1 MSDERRT
8 PAWFIVH
15 LSWFIVRISV
25 VTITTD
31 VLVRH
36 GLTADEYKRIEQIL
50 GRAPNETELGIFSV
64 MWSEHCS
71 YKSSRVHLR
80 KFPTTGPRVV
90 QGPGENAGVID
101 IGDGWV
107 AAFKM
112 ESHNHPSFIE
122 PYQGAATGVGG
133 ILRDIF
139 TMGARPIACLD
150 SLRFGTLDAPRMKYL
165 VDGVVRGI
173 GGYGNCIGIPTVGG
187 ETSFHPCY
195 NGNIL
200 VNAFALGVTKADKIF
215 KGTASGVGNPV
226 IYVGSKTGRDGIH
239 GATMASAEFDEA
251 SQEKRPTVQVGDPFT
266 EKLLLEACLE
276 VMDTD
281 AVVGI
286 QDMGAAGL
294 TSSSFEMAGR
304 AGTGIRLDLDAVP
317 LRESGMTP
325 YEIMLSE
332 SQERMLIVARR
343 GREAEVVRIFEKWD
357 LAGSIVGEVT
367 DDGFVRIFWHGEE
380 VAAIP
385 VGPIS
390 TEAPVYERPMQPP
403 AYLQRITP
411 TLSRDHAADSD
422 VTDTL
427 LRLLASPNLCSK
439 QWIIGQYDTTVR
451 TNTIARP
458 EQRDAAVVR
467 VKGTGRALAITSDVN
482 PVYCYLD
489 PYEGGR
495 QAVAEAARNIAAS
508 GGRPVAVTDC
518 LNFGSPERPE
528 IMWQFAECIR
538 GISEACLAL
547 GTPVV
552 SGNVSFYNETEGRA
566 IYPTP
571 TVGMVGILEEEDT
584 GCDLFFPEAGLDV
597 VLLGESRDELG
608 GSEWQQMFLPDA
620 LSAPP
625 RVDLDTEKKLIDL
638 LLAAYG
644 RRLIR
649 SAHDL
654 SNGGLAVALAE
665 CAMRGTGCHVDL
677 SGHADAV
684 DSVALLF
691 GESQERAIVSTSD
704 GAALLRLAKDHGV
717 PAMRIGRTEPATFL
731 IQRNGVPLVRT
742 TAPELHRVWS
752 TAFAL
757 LLGGDTIDDVIR
769 GVGEEAPEVIAH

>member
-1 MSDERRT
+1 MSE
-8 PAWFIVH
+8 
-15 LSWFIVRISV
+15 
-25 VTITTD
+25 ITAE
-31 VLVRH
+31 LIASH
-36 GLTADEYKRIEQIL
+36 GLTPGEYKRIEQIL
-50 GRAPNETELGIFSV
+50 GREPNYTELGIFSV

-80 KFPTTGPRVV
+80 KFPTRGPRVV

-150 SLRFGTLDAPRMKYL
+150 SLRFGDLNAPRMKYL

-173 GGYGNCIGIPTVGG
+173 AGYGNCIGIPTVGG
-187 ETSFHPCY
+187 ETSFHPSY

-200 VNAFALGVTKADKIF
+200 VNVFALGVTTRDKIF

-251 SQEKRPTVQVGDPFT
+251 SEEKRPTVQVGDPFT

-276 VMDTD
+276 VMETD
-281 AVVGI
+281 AIVGI

-304 AGTGIRLDLDAVP
+304 AGTGIRLNLDNVP
-317 LRESGMTP
+317 MRESGMTP

-332 SQERMLIVARR
+332 SQERMLIVAKR
-343 GREAEVVRIFEKWD
+343 GREHEVVRIFEKWD
-357 LAGSIVGEVT
+357 LNAAIVGEVT
-367 DDGFVRIFWHGEE
+367 SDGLVRVFWHGEE
-380 VAAIP
+380 VASIP

-390 TEAPVYERPMQPP
+390 TEAPVYERPMAPP
-403 AYLQRITP
+403 SSGPSGHLLPARGEKDL
-411 TLSRDHAADSD
+411 D
-422 VTDTL
+422 VTSTL
-427 LRLLASPNLCSK
+427 LRLIASPNLSSK
-439 QWIIGQYDTTVR
+439 HWIYEQYDTTVR

-458 EQRDAAVVR
+458 ERRDAAIVR
-467 VKGTGRALAITSDVN
+467 IKGTGRALALTSDVN
-482 PVYCYLD
+482 PAYCHLD
-489 PYEGGR
+489 PYEGGK

-538 GISEACLAL
+538 GISDACNAF

-566 IYPTP
+566 VDPTP
-571 TVGMVGILEEEDT
+571 TIGMVGILERED
-584 GCDLFFPEAGLDV
+584 AGAEIYFRKPGLGI
-597 VLLGESRDELG
+597 VLLGATRDELG
-608 GSEWQQMFLPDA
+608 GSEYQQRFHPDA
-620 LSAPP
+620 TVAPP
-625 RVDLDTEKKLIDL
+625 RVDLDRENALINL
-638 LLAAYG
+638 LLAAHDQ
-644 RRLIR
+644 RLLH
-649 SAHDL
+649 SAHDI

-665 CAMRGTGCHVDL
+665 CSMEEIGCHVDL
-677 SGHADAV
+677 GGHADDLDAI
-684 DSVALLF
+684 ALLF
-691 GESQERAIVSTSD
+691 GESQGRAIVATSRVD
-704 GAALLRLAKDHGV
+704 ELLRRAKEHSV
-717 PAMRIGRTEPATFL
+717 PAMPIGHTAAGAFL
-731 IQRNGVPLVRT
+731 IERNGVALVRISSL
-742 TAPELHRVWS
+742 ELARIWRS
-752 TAFAL
+752 AFAL
-757 LLGGDTIDDVIR
+757 LLSGDSEDDVIR
-769 GVGEEAPEVIAH
+769 GLGEEAELIAR

>member
-1 MSDERRT
+1 MQGDIT
-8 PAWFIVH
+8 PEVIA
-15 LSWFIVRISV
+15 S
-25 VTITTD
+25 
-31 VLVRH
+31 H
-36 GLTADEYKRIEQIL
+36 GLTPDEYQRIEHIL
-50 GRAPNETELGIFSV
+50 GRAPNYTELGIFSV

-80 KFPTTGPRVV
+80 KFPTSGPRVI
-90 QGPGENAGVID
+90 QGPGENAGIID

-150 SLRFGTLDAPRMKYL
+150 SLRFGDLDAPRMRYL

-187 ETSFHPCY
+187 ETSFHSCY

-200 VNAFALGVTKADKIF
+200 VNAFALGVTTRDKIF

-239 GATMASAEFDEA
+239 GATMASAEFDET
-251 SQEKRPTVQVGDPFT
+251 SEEKRPTVQVGDPFT

-276 VMDTD
+276 VMESD
-281 AVVGI
+281 AIVGI

-304 AGTGIRLDLDAVP
+304 AGTGIRLNLDRVP
-317 LRESGMTP
+317 VRESGMTP

-332 SQERMLIVARR
+332 SQERMLIVAKR
-343 GREAEVVRIFEKWD
+343 GHEQDVMRIFEKWD
-357 LAGSIVGEVT
+357 LNASVIGEVT
-367 DDGFVRIFWHGEE
+367 NDGFVRVFWHGDE

-390 TEAPVYERPMQPP
+390 TEAPVYERPMKRPSSTPSGHLLP
-403 AYLQRITP
+403 ARGEKDL
-411 TLSRDHAADSD
+411 D
-422 VTDTL
+422 VTDML
-427 LRLLASPNLCSK
+427 LRLIASPNLCSK
-439 QWIIGQYDTTVR
+439 HWITEQYDTTVR
-451 TNTIARP
+451 TNTIAKP
-458 EQRDAAVVR
+458 ERRDAAIVR
-467 VKGTGRALAITSDVN
+467 IKGAGRALAMTSDVN

-489 PYEGGR
+489 PYEGGK
-495 QAVAEAARNIAAS
+495 QAVAEAARNIAVS
-508 GGRPVAVTDC
+508 GGRPVAITDC

-528 IMWQFAECIR
+528 IMWQFSECIR

-571 TVGMVGILEEEDT
+571 TIGMVGILDREDV
-584 GCDLFFPEAGLDV
+584 GRDLYFPDAGLDV
-597 VLLGESRDELG
+597 VLLGDTRDEMG
-608 GSEWQQMFLPDA
+608 GSEWQQMFAPDA
-620 LSAPP
+620 QAKPP
-625 RVDLDTEKKLIDL
+625 RVDLHREKALIDL
-638 LLAAYG
+638 MLTAYEQQ
-644 RRLIR
+644 LIR

-654 SNGGLAVALAE
+654 SNGGLAIALAE
-665 CAMRGTGCHVDL
+665 SSMEGVGAHVDL
-677 SGHADAV
+677 AGYADDLDA
-684 DSVALLF
+684 VALLF
-691 GESQERAIVSTSD
+691 SESQARALIATSRTD
-704 GAALLRLAKDHGV
+704 ELLRLAKHHGV
-717 PAMRIGRTEPATFL
+717 PAMHIGRTKPAVFL
-731 IQRNGVPLVRT
+731 IERNGVPLVHT
-742 TAPELHRVWS
+742 TTPELSRIWRS
-752 TAFAL
+752 AFAL
-757 LLGGDTIDDVIR
+757 LLGSDTIDDVIR
-769 GVGEEAPEVIAH
+769 GVGEEAPEVLAH

>member
-1 MSDERRT
+1 V
-8 PAWFIVH
+8 I
-15 LSWFIVRISV
+15 
-25 VTITTD
+25 
-31 VLVRH
+31 
-36 GLTADEYKRIEQIL
+36 
-50 GRAPNETELGIFSV
+50 
-64 MWSEHCS
+64 
-71 YKSSRVHLR
+71 
-80 KFPTTGPRVV
+80 

-150 SLRFGTLDAPRMKYL
+150 SLRFGDLDAPRMRYL

-187 ETSFHPCY
+187 ETSFHSCY

-200 VNAFALGVTKADKIF
+200 VNAFALGVTTGDKIF

-239 GATMASAEFDEA
+239 GATMASAEFDET
-251 SQEKRPTVQVGDPFT
+251 SEEKRPTVQVGDPFT

-276 VMDTD
+276 VMESD
-281 AVVGI
+281 AIVGI

-304 AGTGIRLDLDAVP
+304 AGTGIRLDLDKVP
-317 LRESGMTP
+317 VRESGMTP

-332 SQERMLIVARR
+332 SQERMLIVAKR

-357 LAGSIVGEVT
+357 LDASVIGQVT
-367 DDGFVRIFWHGEE
+367 GDGFVRVFFHGEE
-380 VAAIP
+380 AAKIP

-390 TEAPVYERPMQPP
+390 TEAPLYQRL
-403 AYLQRITP
+403 LQRPRYLDSVAP
-411 TLSRDHAADSD
+411 TLAREPMADGD
-422 VTDTL
+422 CTGTL

-439 QWIIGQYDTTVR
+439 RWITEQYDTTVR
-451 TNTIARP
+451 TNTIAAP
-458 EQRDAAVVR
+458 EQRDAAVIR

-489 PYEGGR
+489 PYEGGK

-508 GGRPVAVTDC
+508 GGRPAAITDC

-528 IMWQFAECIR
+528 IMWQFSECIR
-538 GISEACLAL
+538 GISDACVAL
-547 GTPVV
+547 KTPVV

-571 TVGMVGILEEEDT
+571 TVGMVGILEDETT
-584 GCDLFFPEAGLDV
+584 GRDLHFPQEGLDI
-597 VLLGESRDELG
+597 VLLGGTGDELG

-620 LSAPP
+620 MAAPP
-625 RVDLDTEKKLIDL
+625 RVDLERENTLVDL
-638 LLAAYG
+638 LLAAYD

-649 SAHDL
+649 SAHDV

-665 CAMRGTGCHVDL
+665 CSMERSGCHVDL
-677 SGHADAV
+677 SGHADAL
-684 DSVALLF
+684 DPIALLF
-691 GESQERAIVSTSD
+691 GESQARAIVSTSD
-704 GAALLRLAKDHGV
+704 AEAMLRLANHHGV
-717 PAMRIGRTEPATFL
+717 PAMRIGRTETDVFL
-731 IQRNGVPLVRT
+731 IERNGVPLIRT
-742 TAPELHRVWS
+742 TTPELRRIWRS
-752 TAFAL
+752 AFAL
-757 LLGGDTIDDVIR
+757 LLGGDSIDDVIR
-769 GVGEEAPEVIAH
+769 GVGEEAPEVLAH